1 MVKLTIGT
9 CLAGGWL
16 RAGQTGE
23 GGRGEEGESRYC
35 VARNKFS
42 FPRKRYAAVVLS
54 FFTLNPRYAIHKGGL
69 RSIER
74 AVQSRANVVT
84 TRPCSKDIAHGP
96 DAIKAG
102 DRSRKNSPSPPP
114 FILFFRIFFFSSSQS
129 NNFLQRI
136 FACICIYI
144 YSCIYQLSRLVS
156 YFSIK
161 RIRDILS
168 ERSFSIAAC
177 NVVSFL
183 FEWSHVR
190 PITVISRSGR
200 RNFEIDESGVDSR
213 TILSVES
220 MIRSTRLHP
229 LAVAV
234 AKMRA
239 TSRERDDVGHEE
251 NRNERAPID
260 KLARSG
266 LKIVITRV
274 GVWRKYARKKLSR
287 SILPPPEWNRRSRVQ
302 LSTIRFSDF

>member
-96 DAIKAG
+96 DAIKA
-102 DRSRKNSPSPPP
+102 DLFESRGSIEEKLSLPPLHSIFP
-114 FILFFRIFFFSSSQS
+114 DFFFSSSQS

-190 PITVISRSGR
+190 PITVI
-200 RNFEIDESGVDSR
+200 
-213 TILSVES
+213 
-220 MIRSTRLHP
+220 
-229 LAVAV
+229 
-234 AKMRA
+234 
-239 TSRERDDVGHEE
+239 
-251 NRNERAPID
+251 
-260 KLARSG
+260 
-266 LKIVITRV
+266 
-274 GVWRKYARKKLSR
+274 
-287 SILPPPEWNRRSRVQ
+287 
-302 LSTIRFSDF
+302 

>member
-1 MVKLTIGT
+1 M
-9 CLAGGWL
+9 
-16 RAGQTGE
+16 
-23 GGRGEEGESRYC
+23 
-35 VARNKFS
+35 
-42 FPRKRYAAVVLS
+42 
-54 FFTLNPRYAIHKGGL
+54 
-69 RSIER
+69 
-74 AVQSRANVVT
+74 
-84 TRPCSKDIAHGP
+84 
-96 DAIKAG
+96 
-102 DRSRKNSPSPPP
+102 RSRPGIDRGKTLPPP
-114 FILFFRIFFFSSSQS
+114 LPSFYFSGFFFFSSSQS

>member
-1 MVKLTIGT
+1 MFQGYRTRSR
-9 CLAGGWL
+9 CD
-16 RAGQTGE
+16 Q
-23 GGRGEEGESRYC
+23 GRG
-35 VARNKFS
+35 
-42 FPRKRYAAVVLS
+42 
-54 FFTLNPRYAIHKGGL
+54 
-69 RSIER
+69 SIEEKL
-74 AVQSRANVVT
+74 SL
-84 TRPCSKDIAHGP
+84 PPSLHSIFP
-96 DAIKAG
+96 D
-102 DRSRKNSPSPPP
+102 
-114 FILFFRIFFFSSSQS
+114 FFFSSSQS

>member
-1 MVKLTIGT
+1 M
-9 CLAGGWL
+9 
-16 RAGQTGE
+16 
-23 GGRGEEGESRYC
+23 
-35 VARNKFS
+35 
-42 FPRKRYAAVVLS
+42 
-54 FFTLNPRYAIHKGGL
+54 
-69 RSIER
+69 
-74 AVQSRANVVT
+74 
-84 TRPCSKDIAHGP
+84 
-96 DAIKAG
+96 
-102 DRSRKNSPSPPP
+102 RSRPGIDRGKTLPPPPP
-114 FILFFRIFFFSSSQS
+114 FILFFRIFFFLPL
-129 NNFLQRI
+129 NPII
-136 FACICIYI
+136 FCNAYSHVYMYIYI

>member
-114 FILFFRIFFFSSSQS
+114 LHSIFPDFFFSSSQS

>member
-102 DRSRKNSPSPPP
+102 DRSRKNSPPPP

>member
-114 FILFFRIFFFSSSQS
+114 FILFFRIFFFLPL
-129 NNFLQRI
+129 NPII
-136 FACICIYI
+136 FCNAYSHVYMYIYI

-190 PITVISRSGR
+190 PITVI
-200 RNFEIDESGVDSR
+200 
-213 TILSVES
+213 
-220 MIRSTRLHP
+220 
-229 LAVAV
+229 
-234 AKMRA
+234 
-239 TSRERDDVGHEE
+239 
-251 NRNERAPID
+251 
-260 KLARSG
+260 
-266 LKIVITRV
+266 
-274 GVWRKYARKKLSR
+274 
-287 SILPPPEWNRRSRVQ
+287 
-302 LSTIRFSDF
+302 

>member
-1 MVKLTIGT
+1 M
-9 CLAGGWL
+9 
-16 RAGQTGE
+16 R
-23 GGRGEEGESRYC
+23 SRPI
-35 VARNKFS
+35 FS
-42 FPRKRYAAVVLS
+42 
-54 FFTLNPRYAIHKGGL
+54 
-69 RSIER
+69 
-74 AVQSRANVVT
+74 SR
-84 TRPCSKDIAHGP
+84 
-96 DAIKAG
+96 G
-102 DRSRKNSPSPPP
+102 DRSRKNSPSPP